1 MLVVQMN
8 NMLAHPWKL
17 LVVGFVLLLLGVLLP
32 LLMVLRV
39 IPSTFFL
46 NFLAYAAS
54 FSGMILGMIGAVLY
68 GRLNGK

>member
-1 MLVVQMN
+1 MN
-8 NMLAHPWKL
+8 TMQPWKL
-17 LVVGFVLLLLGVLLP
+17 LLAGFLLLLLGLLLP

-39 IPSTFFL
+39 LTSTFFL

-68 GRLNGK
+68 GRIHRK